1 MEVIRDR
8 SSLTPEHRGSAA
20 TIGNFDGVHIGHQ
33 AVLSELRKQALMRG
47 LASVVVTF
55 EPTPREYFSP
65 ATAPPRLTDF
75 REKCELLDYQGIDR
89 MLLLRFDAELAALP
103 AERFIDEILV
113 KGLGVE
119 YLVIGDDFRF
129 GKDRAGDFALLQ
141 AAGRKAGFEVASTPT
156 QTFDGERVSS
166 TRVREALA
174 QGELDLA
181 EELLGR
187 RYLMSGIVARGDRIG
202 RQLGYPTAN
211 LQRAAGPLPLGGVF
225 LVRVYGLGDDALYGM
240 ASAGTRPTV
249 NGKHDLVEVY
259 LFDFDR
265 DIYGEH
271 IEIEFLDKL
280 REEERF
286 PDLDSLREQ
295 IRLDVNE
302 GRLRMREWQR
312 RDRTA

>member
-8 SSLTPEHRGSAA
+8 SNLKPEHRGSAA

-33 AVLSELRKQALMRG
+33 AILSELRKQALMRG
-47 LASVVVTF
+47 VPAVVVTF

-65 ATAPPRLTDF
+65 ETAPPRLTDF
-75 REKCELLDYQGIDR
+75 REKCEMLDYHGMDR
-89 MLLLRFDAELAALP
+89 MLVLRFDAELAALP

-113 KGLGVE
+113 EGLGIE
-119 YLVIGDDFRF
+119 YLVVGDDFRF
-129 GKDRAGDFALLQ
+129 GKDRAGDFAMLRD
-141 AAGRKAGFEVASTPT
+141 AGEKAGFEVAATPT
-156 QTFDGERVSS
+156 QTCEGERVSS

-174 QGELDLA
+174 NGDLSLA
-181 EELLGR
+181 QALLGR
-187 RYLMSGIVARGDRIG
+187 RYRMSGIVARGDRIG

-211 LQRAAGPLPLGGVF
+211 LKRAEGRLPLNGVF
-225 LVRVYGLGDDALYGM
+225 LVRVYGLDDEAMYGM

-280 REEERF
+280 REEEKF
-286 PDLDSLREQ
+286 PDLDALREQ

-312 RDRTA
+312 RG

>member
-8 SSLTPEHRGSAA
+8 SNLKPEHRGSAV

-33 AVLSELRKQALMRG
+33 AILSELRKQALMHG
-47 LASVVVTF
+47 VPAVVVTF

-65 ATAPPRLTDF
+65 ETAPPRLTDF
-75 REKCELLDYQGIDR
+75 REKCEMLEYHGMDR
-89 MLLLRFDAELAALP
+89 MLVLGFDAELAALS
-103 AERFIDEILV
+103 AEAFIREILIE
-113 KGLGVE
+113 GLGVE

-129 GKDRAGDFALLQ
+129 GKDRAGDFAMLQ
-141 AAGRKAGFEVASTPT
+141 AAGVQSGFDVAATPT
-156 QTFDGERVSS
+156 QTHQGKRVSS
-166 TRVREALA
+166 TWVRDALADGDLALA
-174 QGELDLA
+174 Q
-181 EELLGR
+181 ELLGR
-187 RYLMSGIVARGDRIG
+187 RYRMSGLVVQGDRIG
-202 RQLGYPTAN
+202 RQLGFPTAN
-211 LQRAAGPLPLGGVF
+211 LERSGKLPLGGIF
-225 LVRVYGLGDDALYGM
+225 LVRVYGLDDEPRYGM

-286 PDLDSLREQ
+286 PDLESLREQ

-302 GRLRMREWQR
+302 GRLRMVEWQR
-312 RDRTA
+312 RDRAV